1 MLRSRPIIALFT
13 LAAASCAS
21 PGGAPPQSP
30 AASAPPSP
38 PALPTIVST
47 SVTPSPAAAS
57 PGPETWITRSNA
69 NAKLLIDLAI
79 KYAPEQ
85 AAESGVEGFDD
96 QILDYREGHDARSRA
111 DLAVIKTELE
121 ARAAKEADPLVK
133 QDLAILIAATERSIR
148 GSSIHEQY
156 EVPFLNVAEYVFN
169 TLQRLLDDQIA
180 PARRAASAMRMRRYA
195 GMEPGTRPL
204 TELARTETTAKLA
217 APGHMPPS
225 RLTIEKALQTG
236 DVLVDGI
243 EKLYVK
249 YAIAG
254 YEEPLRAF
262 KQQIAAY
269 QDWLRKDVL
278 PRSRDDF
285 RLAPQ
290 VYALSLE
297 EFGVKSTPEELI
309 KLGHEGFTAIQAEMK
324 KVAVVVARERH
335 LPNADYR
342 EVVKALKREQ
352 VVGDAILPL
361 YEKRL
366 ADIEAIIRR
375 EHLVTLPNR
384 AMRIRLA
391 TPAESAQQPAPYFNA
406 ARLIGNT
413 GEQGEFILPLTV
425 PPAPGTKE
433 KEVKLDDFTYSAV
446 SWTLTAHEAR
456 PGHELQFASMI
467 ERGVSLARGMF
478 AFNSANVEGWGLY
491 AESITLPYMPAEGQL
506 VSLQLRLGRA
516 AREFLDPEL
525 QLGKVTPQAARAFL
539 EKEIGYSKAFANS
552 EVERYTFRAPGQA
565 TSYFFGFTRLVEL
578 RRELEAKLGSRF
590 NLQRFDDW
598 VISQGMLPPD
608 VLREA
613 ALRELA
619 GS

>member
-1 MLRSRPIIALFT
+1 MLRSRPLIALFT
-13 LAAASCAS
+13 LAAAACAS
-21 PGGAPPQSP
+21 PETPPPQSP
-30 AASAPPSP
+30 VASPAAAPPI
-38 PALPTIVST
+38 ANT
-47 SVTPSPAAAS
+47 SVTPSPVVASPAAA
-57 PGPETWITRSNA
+57 PETWITRSNA
-69 NAKLLIDLAI
+69 NAKLLLDLLI

-85 AAESGVEGFDD
+85 AADSGVEGFDD
-96 QILDYREGHDARSRA
+96 QIIDYREGHEARERA
-111 DLAVIKTELE
+111 DLAIVKTELE
-121 ARAAKEADPLVK
+121 SRAAKETDPLVK
-133 QDLAILIAATERSIR
+133 QDLAILIAETERSIR
-148 GSSIHEQY
+148 GSAIHEQY
-156 EVPFLNVAEYVFN
+156 EVPFLNVAQYVFV

-195 GMEPGTRPL
+195 GIEPGTRPL
-204 TELARTETTAKLA
+204 TELARTETTAMLA
-217 APGHMPPS
+217 SPGHMSPS

-243 EKLYVK
+243 EKLYAK
-249 YAIAG
+249 YAIPG

-278 PRSRDDF
+278 PHSRDDF

-297 EFGVKSTPEELI
+297 EHGVKSSPDELI
-309 KLGHEGFTAIQAEMK
+309 KLGHEGFTSIQAEMK
-324 KVAVVVARERH
+324 KVAAVVARERH

-342 EVVKALKREQ
+342 EVIKALKREQ
-352 VVGDAILPL
+352 LVGDAILPH
-361 YEKRL
+361 YKQRL
-366 ADIEAIIRR
+366 ADVEAIIRR

-384 AMRIRLA
+384 TMRIRLA
-391 TPAESAQQPAPYFNA
+391 SPAESAQQPAPYFNP

-413 GEQGEFILPLTV
+413 GEQGEFVLPLSV

-433 KEVKLDDFTYSAV
+433 KEVKLDDFTYAAA
-446 SWTLTAHEAR
+446 SWTLTAHEGR

-467 ERGVSLARGMF
+467 ERGVSLARGLF

-491 AESITLPYMPAEGQL
+491 AEAITLPYMPADGQL
-506 VSLQLRLGRA
+506 VSLQLCLARA

-539 EKEIGYSKAFANS
+539 EKEIGFSKAYANS

-565 TSYFFGFTRLVEL
+565 TSYFYGYTRLIEL
-578 RRELEAKLGSRF
+578 RRELETKLGSRF

-598 VISQGMLPPD
+598 VISQGMLPHD
-608 VLREA
+608 LLREA